1 MTTQENTQASMVW
14 DLFIRFFHWTLVAA
28 FIVSYLTEGEY
39 NLHFYTGWYIAILL
53 TLRIIWGLIG
63 TKYAR
68 FSDFVKPPSDIIQYV
83 KFLMASEDDGKTYL
97 GHNPLGGLMV
107 IIMLGSLATTTFTG
121 VLLYKTE
128 GNDTFAFLQQPIL
141 QEIDEEDDHEESE
154 HGEYNEHREDNE
166 HKNPATKYNEDEH
179 EESELGEALEELHE
193 FFANLT
199 LLLILFHVAGVFF
212 TSRHEN
218 RNLVKAMLT
227 GKK

>member
-1 MTTQENTQASMVW
+1 MTIQENTQASKVW

-28 FIVSYLTEGEY
+28 FIISYLTEGEY
-39 NLHFYTGWYIAILL
+39 NLHFYSGWYIAILL
-53 TLRIIWGLIG
+53 VSRIIWGLIG
-63 TKYAR
+63 SKYAR
-68 FSDFVKPPSDIIQYV
+68 FSDFIKPPSDIIQYV
-83 KFLMASEDDGKTYL
+83 KSLMAGEDDRKTYL

-107 IIMLGSLATTTFTG
+107 VIMITSLATTAFTG

-128 GNDTFAFLQQPIL
+128 GNDTFAFLQQPVL
-141 QEIDEEDDHEESE
+141 QELDEEEDHEE
-154 HGEYNEHREDNE
+154 NEHHEY
-166 HKNPATKYNEDEH
+166 KDEH

-199 LLLILFHVAGVFF
+199 LVLILFHVAGVFF

-218 RNLVKAMLT
+218 RNLVKSMLT